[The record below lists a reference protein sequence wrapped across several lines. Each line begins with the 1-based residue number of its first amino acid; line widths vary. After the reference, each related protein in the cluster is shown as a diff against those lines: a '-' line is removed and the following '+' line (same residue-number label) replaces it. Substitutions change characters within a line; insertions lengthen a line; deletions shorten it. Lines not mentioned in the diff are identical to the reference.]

1 MHSNYISASKNLIKS
16 MYLKDKKPWVIG
28 YSGGKDSTTLVQIVL
43 ESIYDLKAEGQPVS
57 KQVFVISSDTLVETP
72 LIIKQ
77 ISNTLDGVNKF
88 GLDNDLPITAHIVR
102 PKVDQTFWANI
113 IGRGYPS
120 PNQTFRW
127 CTDRMKIDPANEF
140 IKDVVSEH
148 GEVIMLLGVRDG
160 ESLSRDRV
168 LDSHTHEGK
177 DLMRHTTLKNAY
189 VFAPIRH
196 FSVDDI
202 WEYLLSNP
210 SPWGSDHRE
219 LYALYADSSAGEC
232 PLMVDEEIKQTAG
245 SCGNSRF
252 GCWVCTVVN
261 EDKALT
267 GFIETGEEW
276 LRPLLQFRNW
286 LAGIRDNRE
295 MRMKRRTS
303 GHIYYS
309 RIDFD
314 GDKFIV
320 ASKGKRKRNVI
331 EQSNGKWFDLDQ
343 NEWQVFETEAE
354 AARYITE
361 MQFDLDS
368 DFDPMV
374 IAKTSSGHYGQ
385 LGLGP
390 FTFNS
395 RKEILRR
402 LLDTQKNMTEEI
414 DLISVEELKVIRKLW
429 FEQGDWSDSV
439 PKIFADVYGYEL
451 EWDEDDNPPLTE
463 DQLELLSEIC
473 QSTGVDIELVKK
485 LVQKER
491 QNAGFKIRKNIM
503 SDITK
508 ILNTDV
514 LHLEHLHEDF

>member
-1 MHSNYISASKNLIKS
+1 MQNDFISLSKDLIKKQ
-16 MYLKDKKPWVIG
+16 YILDNRPWVIG

-43 ESIYDLKAEGQPVS
+43 ESIYELKVEGQPAS

-77 ISNTLDGVNKF
+77 ISNTLDGVNEF
-88 GLDNDLPITAHIVR
+88 GLENDLPITAHIVR
-102 PKVDQTFWANI
+102 PKVDRTFWANI

-160 ESLSRDRV
+160 ESSSRDRV
-168 LDSHTHEGK
+168 LESHTHEGK

-196 FSVDDI
+196 FTVDDI

-219 LYALYADSSAGEC
+219 LYALYADSSVGEC

-314 GDKFIV
+314 GEKFIV

-331 EQSNGKWFDLDQ
+331 ENTNGKWFDLDQ
-343 NEWQVFETEAE
+343 NEWQVFETESE
-354 AARYITE
+354 AAKYITE

-402 LLDTQKNMTEEI
+402 LLETQKSMTEEI

-439 PKIFADVYGYEL
+439 PKIFSDVYGYEL

-514 LHLEHLHEDF
+514 LHLEHLHEDL

>member
-1 MHSNYISASKNLIKS
+1 MDAAILAKNLIKKHLL
-16 MYLKDKKPWVIG
+16 MDNKPWVLG
-28 YSGGKDSTTLVQIVL
+28 YSGGKDSTTVLHLLVEVL
-43 ESIYDLKAEGQPVS
+43 LELKSSNPRLKKDVY
-57 KQVFVISSDTLVETP
+57 VISSNTLVETP
-72 LIIKQ
+72 LIINKINETLEA
-77 ISNTLDGVNKF
+77 ISILSEENK
-88 GLDNDLPITAHIVR
+88 LNIKTKLVS
-102 PKVDQTFWANI
+102 PKTDQTFWANI

-160 ESLSRDRV
+160 ESSSRDRV

-196 FSVDDI
+196 FSVDDV

-286 LAGIRDNRE
+286 LADIRDNRE

-314 GDKFIV
+314 GEKFIV

-331 EQSNGKWFDLDQ
+331 EKNNGTWFDLDQ
-343 NEWQVFETEAE
+343 NEWKVFETEAE
-354 AARYITE
+354 AAKYITE

-402 LLDTQKNMTEEI
+402 LLETQKNMTEEI
-414 DLISVEELKVIRKLW
+414 DLISVEELKVIRKIW
-429 FEQGDWSDSV
+429 FDLGDWSDSV
-439 PKIFADVYGYEL
+439 PKIFAEVYGYEL
-451 EWDEDDNPPLTE
+451 EWDEDDNPPLTD
-463 DQLELLSEIC
+463 DQLELLADIC
-473 QSTGVDIELVKK
+473 QTNGVDLELVKK

-491 QNAGFKIRKNIM
+491 QHAGFKIRKSIM
-503 SDITK
+503 SEITK
-508 ILNTDV
+508 LLNTDV
-514 LHLEHLHEDF
+514 LHLEHMHEDL

>member
-1 MHSNYISASKNLIKS
+1 MQNDFISISKDLIKKQFIS
-16 MYLKDKKPWVIG
+16 DNRPWVIG

-43 ESIYDLKAEGQPVS
+43 ESIHELKAEGNVGL
-57 KQVFVISSDTLVETP
+57 KQIFIISSDTLVETP
-72 LIIKQ
+72 LIVKQ
-77 ISNTLDGVNKF
+77 ISNTLDGVNEF
-88 GLDNDLPITAHIVR
+88 GLNNDLPITAHIVR

-160 ESLSRDRV
+160 ESSSRDRV
-168 LDSHTHEGK
+168 MESHTHEGK

-196 FSVDDI
+196 FSTDDV
-202 WEYLLSNP
+202 WEYLLNNP
-210 SPWGSDHRE
+210 APWGSDHRE

-286 LAGIRDNRE
+286 LAEIRDNRE

-314 GDKFIV
+314 GTRFIV
-320 ASKGKRKRNVI
+320 ATKGKRKRNVI
-331 EQSNGKWFDLDQ
+331 EQVDGQWLDLDQ
-343 NEWQVFETEAE
+343 NVWNVFESEGE

-361 MQFDLDS
+361 NSFDLDS
-368 DFDPMV
+368 DYDPMV
-374 IAKTSSGHYGQ
+374 IAKTTTGHYGQ

-390 FTFNS
+390 FTFNA

-402 LLDTQKNMTEEI
+402 LLETQHNMTEEI
-414 DLISVEELKVIRKLW
+414 DLISIEELKVIRKLW
-429 FEQGDWSDSV
+429 FDAGDWSDSI

-451 EWDEDDNPPLTE
+451 DWEEDDNPPLTE
-463 DQLELLSEIC
+463 DQIILLSSIC
-473 QSTGVDIELVKK
+473 DELGVSVELVKK
-485 LVQKER
+485 LIQKER
-491 QNAGFKIRKNIM
+491 QNAGFKIRKGVM

-508 ILNTDV
+508 LLNTDV
-514 LHLEHLHEDF
+514 LHLEHLHEDL

>member
-1 MHSNYISASKNLIKS
+1 MQNDFISLSKDLIKKQ
-16 MYLKDKKPWVIG
+16 YILDNRPWVIG

-43 ESIYDLKAEGQPVS
+43 ESIYELKTEGSSVS

-77 ISNTLDGVNKF
+77 ISNTLDGVNEF
-88 GLDNDLPITAHIVR
+88 GLENNLPITAHIVR

-160 ESLSRDRV
+160 ESSSRDRV

-286 LAGIRDNRE
+286 LAEIRDNRE

-314 GDKFIV
+314 GIRFIV
-320 ASKGKRKRNVI
+320 ATKGKRKRNII
-331 EQSNGKWFDLDQ
+331 EKQNGLWFDLDG
-343 NEWQVFETEAE
+343 NEWKVFESEGE
-354 AARYITE
+354 AAKYITE
-361 MQFDLDS
+361 MSFDLDS

-374 IAKTSSGHYGQ
+374 IAKSSTGHYGQ

-402 LLDTQKNMTEEI
+402 LLETQKNMTEEI
-414 DLISVEELKVIRKLW
+414 DLISIEELKVIRKIW
-429 FEQGDWSDSV
+429 FDLGDWSDSV
-439 PKIFADVYGYEL
+439 PKIFSDVYGYEL
-451 EWDEDDNPPLTE
+451 DWEEDDNPPLTE
-463 DQLELLSEIC
+463 DQLILLADVC
-473 QSTGVDIELVKK
+473 NDMGVDIELVKK
-485 LVQKER
+485 LIQKER
-491 QNAGFKIRKNIM
+491 QHAGFKIRKGVM
-503 SDITK
+503 SDISK
-508 ILNTDV
+508 LLNTDV
-514 LHLEHLHEDF
+514 LHLEHLHEDL

>member
-1 MHSNYISASKNLIKS
+1 MQAALISKELIKKH
-16 MYLKDKKPWVIG
+16 LLIDKKPWVLG
-28 YSGGKDSTTLVQIVL
+28 YSGGKDSTTVLHLLVETLL
-43 ESIYDLKAEGQPVS
+43 ELKNSGIAVEKEVYVVS
-57 KQVFVISSDTLVETP
+57 SNTLVETP
-72 LIIKQ
+72 IIIKKL
-77 ISNTLDGVNKF
+77 NETLESVSALSEKNRLNIK
-88 GLDNDLPITAHIVR
+88 TKIVS
-102 PKVDQTFWANI
+102 PKTDQTFWANI

-160 ESLSRDRV
+160 ESSSRDRV

-196 FSVDDI
+196 FSVDDV
-202 WEYLLSNP
+202 WEYLLNNP
-210 SPWGSDHRE
+210 APWGSDHRE

-286 LAGIRDNRE
+286 LAEIRDNRE

-314 GDKFIV
+314 GTRFIV
-320 ASKGKRKRNVI
+320 ATKGKRKRNVI
-331 EQSNGKWFDLDQ
+331 EQVDGRWLDLDQ
-343 NEWQVFETEAE
+343 NIWNVFESEGE
-354 AARYITE
+354 AAKYITE
-361 MQFDLDS
+361 NSFDLDS
-368 DFDPMV
+368 DYDPMV
-374 IAKTSSGHYGQ
+374 IAKTTTGHYGQ

-390 FTFNS
+390 FTFNA

-402 LLDTQKNMTEEI
+402 LLETQHNMTEEI
-414 DLISVEELKVIRKLW
+414 DLISIEELKVIRKIW
-429 FEQGDWSDSV
+429 FDAGDWSDSI

-451 EWDEDDNPPLTE
+451 DWEEDDNPPLTE
-463 DQLELLSEIC
+463 DQIVLLSSIC
-473 QSTGVDIELVKK
+473 DELGVNVELVKK
-485 LVQKER
+485 LIQKER
-491 QNAGFKIRKNIM
+491 QNAGFKIRKGVM

-508 ILNTDV
+508 LLNTDV
-514 LHLEHLHEDF
+514 LHLEHLHEDL